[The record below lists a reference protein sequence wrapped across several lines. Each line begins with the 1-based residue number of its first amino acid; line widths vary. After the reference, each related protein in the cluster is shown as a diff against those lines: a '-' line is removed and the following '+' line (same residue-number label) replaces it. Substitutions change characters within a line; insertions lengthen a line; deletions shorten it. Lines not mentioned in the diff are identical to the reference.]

1 MVRRAYIGMGAN
13 QGDVLQSMRAAV
25 EALRSLE
32 RSSLVALSPFYRTAP
47 LDASGPDFINA
58 VAALDTSLE
67 PYSLFLHL
75 ADIELMLGR
84 RRRTGDSPHS
94 APRTIDLDLLLVGN
108 LIVRSTPLIL
118 PHPRMQQR
126 AFVLRPLLDLA
137 PDIQIPSYGPVSEL
151 LAQVA
156 DQVVERLPEQAT

>member
-1 MVRRAYIGMGAN
+1 MTRRAYIGMGAN
-13 QGDVLQSMRAAV
+13 QGDVMQGLRGAI

-32 RSSLVALSPFYRTAP
+32 RSTLAGVSRFYRTAP
-47 LDASGPDFINA
+47 IDAPGPDFVNA
-58 VAALDTSLE
+58 VVALDTTLE
-67 PYSLFLHL
+67 PYALFLHL

-84 RRRTGDSPHS
+84 KRRAGDPQHS

-126 AFVLRPLLDLA
+126 AFVLRPLMDLDPEL
-137 PDIQIPSYGPVSEL
+137 QIPSYGPVAKL

-156 DQVVERLPEQAT
+156 DQAVEPLAEEEP